1 MKRIE
6 SALILCGS
14 PKRVKGASF
23 EVGSYLARRLEAA
36 GVKTILRSCAPRDT
50 LLADVTAA
58 DLLVL
63 SFHLYADG
71 IPARLKEALMQI
83 VAGGLVPKYC
93 AALVQCG
100 FLESAQNDTAI
111 EMCRL
116 FARDAGCVWLGGLG
130 RGDGGMLAA
139 KPLEQ
144 APQPMRSTRE
154 ALDRAAELLSQG
166 EPFSPEVKL
175 AFRVQPLPRWLYA
188 GAADLGFLLQLLRN
202 GRLFSTFRKPYRP
215 DRTR

>member
-1 MKRIE
+1 MKKIE

-14 PKRVKGASF
+14 PKTKQSASF
-23 EVGSYLARRLEAA
+23 ELGAYLARRLETAR
-36 GVKTILRSCAPRDT
+36 VKTIVLSCAPRDT
-50 LLADVTAA
+50 LLTEVGAA

-63 SFHLYADG
+63 SFPLYADG

-83 VAGGLVPKYC
+83 VANDPGPKYC

-116 FARDAGCVWLGGLG
+116 FARDAGFVWLGGLG
-130 RGDGGMLAA
+130 RGAGGMLSA

-144 APQPMRSTRE
+144 APQPMRATRE
-154 ALDRAAELLSQG
+154 ALDRAAELLSRG
-166 EPFSPEVKL
+166 EPFSDEVRQ
-175 AFRVQPLPRWLYA
+175 AFRAQPLPRWLYA
-188 GAADLGFLLQLLRN
+188 GASEIGFLLQLLRN
-202 GRLFSTFRKPYRP
+202 GKLFSTFRKPYRKSF
-215 DRTR
+215 

>member
-1 MKRIE
+1 MKKIE

-14 PKRVKGASF
+14 PKREKGASF
-23 EVGSYLARRLEAA
+23 ELGSYLARRLETA
-36 GVKTILRSCAPRDT
+36 GVKTVVRSCAPRDT
-50 LLADVTAA
+50 LLADVSAA

-63 SFHLYADG
+63 SFPLYADG
-71 IPARLKEALMQI
+71 IPALMKEALMQI
-83 VAGGLVPKYC
+83 VASEPGPKHC

-116 FARDAGCVWLGGLG
+116 FARDAGFVWLGGLG
-130 RGDGGMLAA
+130 RGAGGMLAG

-144 APQPMRSTRE
+144 APQPMRATRE
-154 ALDRAAELLSQG
+154 ALDRAAELLSRG
-166 EPFSPEVKL
+166 EPFSAEVKQ

-202 GRLFSTFRKPYRP
+202 GKLLSMFRKPYRKSF
-215 DRTR
+215 

>member
-1 MKRIE
+1 MKKIE

-14 PKRVKGASF
+14 PKRKQSASF
-23 EVGSYLARRLEAA
+23 ELGSYLARRLEAA
-36 GVKTILRSCAPRDT
+36 GIKAIVRSCAPRDT

-63 SFHLYADG
+63 SFPLYADG

-83 VAGGLVPKYC
+83 VAGQPGPKYC

-116 FARDAGCVWLGGLG
+116 FARDAGFVWLGGLG
-130 RGDGGMLAA
+130 RGAGGMLSA

-144 APQPMRSTRE
+144 SPPPMRATRE
-154 ALDRAAELLSQG
+154 ALDLAAELLSRG
-166 EPFSPEVKL
+166 EPFTAEIKQV
-175 AFRVQPLPRWLYA
+175 FRVPPLPRWLYA
-188 GAADLGFLLQLLRN
+188 GASEIGFLLQLIRN
-202 GRLFSTFRKPYRP
+202 GKLLSLFRKPYRS
-215 DRTR
+215 DTAR